1 MTDAVRDAEL
11 LARALVAVR
20 DGADEAVALAE
31 YQVTRD
37 AVSLPLLTTVDRI
50 ASHQWT
56 DAEIGEHLKR
66 VSALMQSEV
75 RLVAA
80 LDQDPGQLVTRHRA
94 A

>member
-37 AVSLPLLTTVDRI
+37 AVSLPLLTTVDRMRVLI
-50 ASHQWT
+50 MAKEGEQS
-56 DAEIGEHLKR
+56 DAATVTI
-66 VSALMQSEV
+66 
-75 RLVAA
+75 
-80 LDQDPGQLVTRHRA
+80 VTRHRA